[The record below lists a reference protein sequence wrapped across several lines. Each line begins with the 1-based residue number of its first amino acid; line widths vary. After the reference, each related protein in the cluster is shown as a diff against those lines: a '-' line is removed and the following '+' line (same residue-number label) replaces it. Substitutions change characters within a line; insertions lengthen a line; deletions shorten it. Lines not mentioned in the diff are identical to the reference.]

1 MGHQTCSY
9 KCRSSEEDEQWDDK
23 RVLGYPA
30 NSELQYLVNMTA
42 EESMGCC
49 CKEED
54 VTVEVQN
61 EVEREEEHEVD
72 EEVEEKAGF
81 ER

>member
-1 MGHQTCSY
+1 
-9 KCRSSEEDEQWDDK
+9 
-23 RVLGYPA
+23 
-30 NSELQYLVNMTA
+30 MTA